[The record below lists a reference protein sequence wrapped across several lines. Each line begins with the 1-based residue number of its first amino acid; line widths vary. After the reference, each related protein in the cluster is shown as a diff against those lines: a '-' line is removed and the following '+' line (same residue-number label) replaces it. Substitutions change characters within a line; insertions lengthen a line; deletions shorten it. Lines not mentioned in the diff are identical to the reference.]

1 MIVDVVVALQR
12 PKPGGY
18 DPTSVRGGE
27 WTPADPSAAPLP
39 GSSVRVVAYLGVS
52 RHAAEQE
59 EPGMKVYDAAALR
72 NVALVGH
79 GGSGKTQLV
88 SAMLFASG
96 AVNRLGRVDDGTTTT
111 DFDDEE
117 IARKHTL
124 SSSLAYAEWQKN
136 KINIIDTPGFAN
148 FLADARA
155 ALRVVEA
162 AVVVVDA
169 VHGVEVQTEKLWEE
183 SAGLNLPRI
192 VVVNKVDRE
201 RASLERTLETLHRDC
216 AREIAPIQ
224 IPLGEE
230 RAFTGVVDLVRMKAF
245 TSAPDGSGKI
255 TEGEIPA
262 ALVERAQKAREQL
275 IESVAEA
282 DEQLMET
289 FFAEGTLT
297 QEQLVAGLRNATIAG
312 KLYPLVCT
320 SALHM
325 TGIQPLL
332 DAIVDYVASPAER
345 DFPAVDANG
354 ADTSVK
360 AADAAP
366 YSAFVWKTIA
376 DPFAGRITLLRVVA
390 GTLKSDA
397 TVGNL
402 TRETTERFGHLLA
415 LQGKAQTHVPE
426 LKAGDLGAVAKL
438 KDTRTSDVIADK
450 SLKYR
455 FAPIKFPEP
464 VLAYAI
470 EPKSRGD
477 EDKISSAMQRL
488 REEDPSIS
496 YARDPQ
502 THELL
507 LSGQGQL
514 HIEVTVAKLKRRFGV
529 EVNLK
534 PPRIPYRE
542 TITAATDAHGRHK
555 KQTGGHGQF
564 GDCKIKVEPL
574 PRGSD
579 FEFVDDIFGGSIP
592 RQFIPAVEKGIQDAR
607 LRGFLAGYPMVDFK
621 ATVFDGSF
629 HPVDSNELSFKLAG
643 SLAFKDAMTRA
654 RPTILEPVMQV
665 EVYAPS
671 DFAGDLM
678 GDLNG
683 RRGRIAGMDTRGA
696 MTVIRAQVPM
706 AEMLTYEQHLTSAT
720 GGRGSYHMEFSH
732 YEEVPSHLQ
741 SKIISAAKAERG
753 QEVAEEV

>member
-1 MIVDVVVALQR
+1 
-12 PKPGGY
+12 
-18 DPTSVRGGE
+18 
-27 WTPADPSAAPLP
+27 
-39 GSSVRVVAYLGVS
+39 
-52 RHAAEQE
+52 
-59 EPGMKVYDAAALR
+59 MKVYDAAAIR

-88 SAMLFASG
+88 SAMLFVAG
-96 AVNRLGRVDDGTTTT
+96 AVNRLGKVDDGTTTT

-124 SSSLAYAEWQKN
+124 SSSLAHAEWQKT

-148 FLADARA
+148 FLSDARS

-169 VHGVEVQTEKLWEE
+169 VAGVEVQTEKMWAE
-183 SAGLNLPRI
+183 AAALNLPRI
-192 VVVNKVDRE
+192 VALNKLDRD
-201 RASLERTLETLHRDC
+201 RASLDRTLESLQRDC
-216 AREIAPIQ
+216 AREITPIQ

-230 RAFTGVVDLVRMKAF
+230 KAFKGVIDLVTMKALTF
-245 TSAPDGSGKI
+245 ADDDSGGMS
-255 TEGEIPA
+255 EGEIPA
-262 ALVERAQKAREQL
+262 ALAEPAQKARERL

-282 DEQLMET
+282 DEQLMEA

-297 QEQLVAGLRNATIAG
+297 QEQLVAGLRSATAAG
-312 KLYPLVCT
+312 RLYPLVCT
-320 SALHM
+320 SGARAR
-325 TGIQPLL
+325 GIQPLL
-332 DAIVDYVASPAER
+332 DSLTGFVPSPADREFAATAP
-345 DFPAVDANG
+345 DG
-354 ADTSVK
+354 SETTVK
-360 AADAAP
+360 ASDTAP
-366 YSAFVWKTIA
+366 YSSFVWKTIA
-376 DPFAGRITLLRVVA
+376 DPFAGRITMLRVVT
-390 GTLKSDA
+390 GSLKSDA
-397 TVGNL
+397 TVNNV
-402 TRETTERFGHLLA
+402 TRDTTERFGHLLV

-438 KDTRTSDVIADK
+438 KDTHTNDVIADK
-450 SLKYR
+450 TVKYR
-455 FAPIKFPEP
+455 VAPIKFPEP

-477 EDKISSAMQRL
+477 EDKISGAMQRL

-542 TITAATDAHGRHK
+542 TITASTEAHGRHK

-564 GDCKIKVEPL
+564 GDCKIRVEPL

-592 RQFIPAVEKGIQDAR
+592 RQYVPAVEKGIQDAR
-607 LRGFLAGYPMVDFK
+607 TRGYLAGYPMVDFR

-629 HPVDSNELSFKLAG
+629 HAVDSNELSFKMAG

-654 RPTILEPVMQV
+654 RPTILEPIMQV

-678 GDLNG
+678 GDLNS

-706 AEMLTYEQHLTSAT
+706 SEMLTYEQHLTSAT
-720 GGRGSYHMEFSH
+720 GGRGSYHMEYSH
-732 YEEVPSHLQ
+732 YEEVPHQ
-741 SKIISAAKAERG
+741 FQAKIIAAAKAERG
-753 QEVAEEV
+753 QEVPEEV